1 MDIKHLIAKVACL
14 LVGNGDSIR
23 SWSDPWI
30 LDLPDLTPTPKV
42 DANLDIALVVS
53 QLISLDQ
60 SNQDISKLRL
70 LFEKHVIDLIQKIL
84 IPNYPIED
92 SWSWTAT
99 NLEFFLLSQ
108 LISFVGKALLPRT
121 LTPLGFKYGKPKFM
135 SASKCI
141 YEELLSMFCLLKR

>member
-99 NLEFFLLSQ
+99 NFRIFSVKSAYQ
-108 LISFVGKALLPRT
+108 LCREGSPSSNLDTIRVQIWKT
-121 LTPLGFKYGKPKFM
+121 K
-135 SASKCI
+135 I
-141 YEELLSMFCLLKR
+141 HECLKMHI